1 MLFLLLALMAHSSA
15 ATCLN
20 YDTDIVVIGTLSEQT
35 FQESLNDQGS
45 EKGDVPATYFF
56 LKPDSTLCLLA
67 SARGE
72 APAAQVDSMQ
82 LVFPAYAA
90 KSDKA
95 PRLLL
100 GEDVECAGKL
110 IPASSSHNHTPILL
124 ADAVCH
130 VR

>member
-1 MLFLLLALMAHSSA
+1 MLLLLLALMAHSSA

-35 FQESLNDQGS
+35 FQEPPVDQSS

-56 LKPDSTLCLLA
+56 LEPNSTLCVLA
-67 SARGE
+67 GARAE
-72 APAAQVDSMQ
+72 ESAAQIDSMQ
-82 LVFPAYAA
+82 LSFPAYAA

-110 IPASSSHNHTPILL
+110 IPASSSHNHAPILL
-124 ADAVCH
+124 SDAVCH

>member
-1 MLFLLLALMAHSSA
+1 MLLLLLALMAHSSA

-35 FQESLNDQGS
+35 FQEPSSDQSS
-45 EKGDVPATYFF
+45 EKGDLPATYFF
-56 LKPDSTLCLLA
+56 LKPDSTLCVLA
-67 SARGE
+67 GARGE
-72 APAAQVDSMQ
+72 ESAAQVDTMQ
-82 LVFPAYAA
+82 LAFPAYVA

-110 IPASSSHNHTPILL
+110 VSASSSHNHTPILL

>member
-1 MLFLLLALMAHSSA
+1 MLLLLLALTSHSSA

-20 YDTDIVVIGTLSEQT
+20 YDTDIVLIGTLSEQT
-35 FQESLNDQGS
+35 FQEPPIDQTG

-56 LKPDSTLCLLA
+56 LRPDSTLCVLA
-67 SARGE
+67 GARAE
-72 APAAQVDSMQ
+72 ESAAQVDSMQ
-82 LVFPAYAA
+82 LAFPAYGA

-100 GEDVECAGKL
+100 GGDVECAGKL

-124 ADAVCH
+124 SDAVCH
-130 VR
+130 AR